1 MSFAGGRRRSLPSW
15 PGEVPAI
22 HVDLR
27 GIAVARS
34 GQRDA
39 AKLSGD
45 SLSCHIHVDGRVKPG
60 HDGGWSEHS

>member
-1 MSFAGGRRRSLPSW
+1 VSFADRYRCFLPSW

-34 GQRDA
+34 VQRDA

-60 HDGGWSEHS
+60 HDDRWSEHS